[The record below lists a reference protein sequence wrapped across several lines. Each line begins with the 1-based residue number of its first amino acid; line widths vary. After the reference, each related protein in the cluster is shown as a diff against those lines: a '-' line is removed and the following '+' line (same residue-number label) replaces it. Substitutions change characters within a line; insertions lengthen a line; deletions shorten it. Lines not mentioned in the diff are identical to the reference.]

1 MRVQNLSLPTNMT
14 TSSLGW
20 TKICRST
27 SVFYSDIYVVV
38 KFAVRHICSIGIFVI
53 ILWWAKTRRNI
64 QYSQKWANDQLQIV
78 TTCLQRHN
86 FWSPNF
92 NFYNITCKEI
102 SEQAPLVNNCQ
113 KFGVPRVAL
122 YTNLSIRGFVRK
134 EIRFKINCCF
144 ADV

>member
-1 MRVQNLSLPTNMT
+1 MRVQNISLPTYTT

-92 NFYNITCKEI
+92 IFYNIITYMERNLWTSATCPQLPKI
-102 SEQAPLVNNCQ
+102 FSPKGCIIH
-113 KFGVPRVAL
+113 KFEYPWFCKKGN
-122 YTNLSIRGFVRK
+122 TIQN
-134 EIRFKINCCF
+134 
-144 ADV
+144 